1 MSVTVHKKRPVKAV
15 PLPEEQGL
23 LLFNNEEEASPS
35 TKSLEKANDLQ
46 TSTTKQLENIEREN
60 RLSAI
65 LRLHVRGLNQEQI
78 AQELHIHQSTVSRDL
93 HFVQQESKNHV
104 EKYMREDILLEY
116 LRYLVGSNEIT
127 RTLWEMVQNK
137 DTTRKE
143 KMNAISLLMQMYDSR
158 LQRLTAGPESF
169 LNVKKSLSEIDL
181 RKLAEANPMLQARL
195 INKTLFGKDF
205 LLFKGLKK

>member
-1 MSVTVHKKRPVKAV
+1 MSVTVHKKRSAKIIAS
-15 PLPEEQGL
+15 PEGEGL
-23 LLFNNEEEASPS
+23 LLDKNEVSIAA
-35 TKSLEKANDLQ
+35 TTLEKANDINI
-46 TSTTKQLENIEREN
+46 STMKQLGNIEREN

-65 LRLHVRGLNQEQI
+65 LRLHTRGLNQEQI
-78 AQELHIHQSTVSRDL
+78 AQELRIDQSTVSRDL
-93 HFVQQESKNHV
+93 HLVQQESKNHV

-143 KMNAISLLMQMYDSR
+143 KMNAISLLMQIYDSR

-181 RKLAEANPMLQARL
+181 RKMAEVNPMLQARL
-195 INKTLFGKDF
+195 NNKILFGKD
-205 LLFKGLKK
+205 LSLFKGLKK